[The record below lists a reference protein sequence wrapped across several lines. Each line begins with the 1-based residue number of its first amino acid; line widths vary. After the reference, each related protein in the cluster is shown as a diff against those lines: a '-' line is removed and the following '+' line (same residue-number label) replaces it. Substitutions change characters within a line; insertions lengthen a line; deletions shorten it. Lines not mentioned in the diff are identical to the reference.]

1 MLTLANKIMR
11 KTTILF
17 IFYFVLLKINLFAQ
31 EQGYIKGNVSDFKT
45 REVLPGAIISIGPK
59 TGTASDINGKYI
71 LSAGAGRYTL
81 ECNILGYKTQ
91 KQIIDVVVG
100 DTLNINFVM
109 PDENKLL
116 EEVVVSAG
124 KFEQKLSDVTVS
136 MEVIKP
142 ALIENK
148 NTTSLDQIM
157 NQVPGVTVSD
167 GQASIRGGSGFAY
180 GAGSRVLMMV
190 DEMPMI
196 SADAG
201 DVKWNYLPIENLEQV
216 EVIKGAS
223 SALFGSSA
231 LNGVI
236 NLRTA
241 YAKDKP
247 STSVVIFGGGYDA
260 PKYQYK
266 WWKGS
271 SQKQAGINFSHAEK
285 IGNLDLV
292 IGGHTFSDD
301 GYRGGMV
308 NQIIGTGTK
317 TVTESILKTE
327 NEVRGRVN
335 MNLRYN
341 FKKITGLSLGI
352 NTNVMDVKGG
362 LFFLWKH
369 ADSAYVPNDI
379 QKYKNKRFNVD
390 PFITY
395 FFGQGNKVSLRSRY
409 FLTLN
414 TNDKEQES
422 TAELYYNELQYQK
435 HFKNNFTITTGAL
448 YMVQQ
453 VYSDSLFGRHS
464 GKNIAGYLQLDK
476 KIKRLTIS
484 LGLRGEYY
492 KVDTAYTRGYLT
504 KKIKDLPFQPVMRL
518 GLNYNLLKFTFI
530 RASFGQGYRFP
541 SVAEKYVSTS
551 VSALKVYPNSS
562 LQPERGWSAELGV
575 KQGYSISKFKGFLD
589 VAGFWTEYYDMI
601 EFAFDFFM
609 PDGQQPSV
617 MIPLPTLMNYAGF
630 KSQNAGR
637 AQIKGVDVSLTGGG
651 KAGPVGVNLFM
662 GYTYIDPINPDYNPS
677 KDTLGLPY
685 LNVLKYRNRHLFKN
699 DIQLDYK
706 FFSLGFSTRYQ
717 SYMEN
722 IDKKFNESLLHDILP
737 AFDQIPITYVL
748 PGLPEYR
755 KKDKAGSWVHDLR
768 VGFQLSKAVKLSYI
782 VNNIAN
788 EEYSTRPGDVRPPRF
803 HTVQIMV
810 KL

>member
-1 MLTLANKIMR
+1 MR
-11 KTTILF
+11 KTTTLFTLCFIL
-17 IFYFVLLKINLFAQ
+17 IKINLFSQAPAF
-31 EQGYIKGNVSDFKT
+31 IKGTVTDNSSKET
-45 REVLPGAIISIGPK
+45 LPGALVSIGK
-59 TGTASDINGKYI
+59 SNGTSADMNGMF
-71 LSAGAGRYTL
+71 LLTTTAGKQTV
-81 ECNILGYKTQ
+81 ECTMMGYKTISQ
-91 KQIIDVVVG
+91 TVDLKEN
-100 DTLNINFVM
+100 DTLTLNFSM
-109 PDENKLL
+109 TDANKLL

-148 NTTSLDQIM
+148 NTTSIDNIM

-180 GAGSRVLMMV
+180 GAGSRVLVMV

-247 STSVVIFGGGYDA
+247 STSVTLFGGGYDA

-271 SQKQAGINFSHAEK
+271 SQQQAGINFSHSEK
-285 IGNLDLV
+285 IGNFDLV
-292 IGGHTFSDD
+292 IGGHMFSDD
-301 GYRGGMV
+301 GYRGGLV
-308 NQIIGTGTK
+308 NEAVTSGTTTINRQVMK
-317 TVTESILKTE
+317 NE
-327 NEVRGRVN
+327 NERRARIN
-335 MNLRYN
+335 ANIRYN
-341 FKKITGLSLGI
+341 FKKIPGLSIGV
-352 NTNVMDVKGG
+352 NTNLMDVQGG

-390 PFITY
+390 PFVTY
-395 FFGQGNKVSLRSRY
+395 FWGKDNKLSFRSRY
-409 FLTLN
+409 YLTLN
-414 TNDKEQES
+414 TNDKNQEA

-435 HFKNNFTITTGAL
+435 RFSNNLTITAGAL
-448 YMVQQ
+448 YIEQQ
-453 VYSDSLFGRHS
+453 IFSDSLYGRHV
-464 GKNIAGYLQLDK
+464 GKNQAGYLQIDK
-476 KIKRLTIS
+476 KIKRLTMS
-484 LGLRGEYY
+484 LGLRGEFY
-492 KVDTAYTRGYLT
+492 KVDTAFTRGYLT
-504 KKIKDLPFQPVMRL
+504 KKINDLPFQPVARA
-518 GLNYNLLKFTFI
+518 GLNYQLLEYTFL

-541 SVAEKYVSTS
+541 SVAEKYISTNVSS
-551 VSALKVYPNSS
+551 LRIYENPS
-562 LQPERGWSAELGV
+562 LQPERGWSAEIGV
-575 KQGYSISKFKGFLD
+575 KQGFSLGKFKGFLD
-589 VAGFWTEYYDMI
+589 VAGFWTEYTNMV
-601 EFAFDFFM
+601 EFVFDFYF
-609 PDGQQPSV
+609 PEPKPQGYVVQLTDRE
-617 MIPLPTLMNYAGF
+617 YAGF
-630 KSQNAGR
+630 KSQNLGR
-637 AQIKGVDVSLTGGG
+637 AQIKGIDISLTGGG
-651 KAGPVGVNLFM
+651 KIGPVNVALFS
-662 GYTYIDPINPDYNPS
+662 GYTYIDPINPDYNPT

-699 DIQLDYK
+699 DIQFDYK
-706 FFSLGFSTRYQ
+706 FVSIGFSTRYQ

-722 IDKKFNESLLHDILP
+722 IDKKFNESLLHDLLP
-737 AFDQIPITYVL
+737 EFDQIPSTYVL

-755 KKDKAGSWVHDLR
+755 EKDKAGSWVHDFR
-768 VGFQLSKAVKLSYI
+768 IGFQVSKVVKLSYI
-782 VNNIAN
+782 CNNVAN
-788 EEYSTRPGDVRPPRF
+788 EEYSSRPGDVRPPRT
-803 HTVQIMV
+803 HVLQLMI